1 MRLRARHSA
10 RTMTIARGVLLLM
23 AVLAMGPS
31 GRAIHGS
38 TPTRLPRT
46 SFLGREYV
54 RLDDWARAHGF
65 RLQWTVRQEEVRLSS
80 AFSTLIFNIDSRR
93 AVVNG
98 IAIWLST
105 PIALRNNA
113 ACIAPADLNTSIHP
127 ILFPSKNSAGDTIST
142 ICLDPGHGGKDPGNR
157 EGRQQEKRYTLLLAQ
172 DVKAALIKAGFRV
185 TFTRERDV
193 FIDLPRRAD
202 IARQR
207 KADLLV
213 SLHFNSADSSA
224 ARSVQGVEVYCMTPA
239 RASSTNTRGEG
250 GASGSFPGNR
260 LDSQN
265 VLLAYQ
271 IQKAMVRG
279 LDAEDR
285 GVRRARFQVL
295 REAQMPA
302 VLVEAGFMTHPVESK
317 KIYSSAYRQ
326 QMAQAITSG
335 IVAYKKAVEQSVR

>member
-1 MRLRARHSA
+1 MPLSDRHSS
-10 RTMTIARGVLLLM
+10 RTMSIARRVLLLM
-23 AVLAMGPS
+23 AAM
-31 GRAIHGS
+31 AIAIYGS
-38 TPTRLPRT
+38 TPTSTRLPR
-46 SFLGREYV
+46 SHFLGREYI
-54 RLDDWARAHGF
+54 RLDDWARAQGF

-80 AFSTLIFNIDSRR
+80 TYSTLVFNVDSRR
-93 AVVNG
+93 AFVNG

-113 ACIAPADLNTSIHP
+113 AYIAPADLSTSIHP
-127 ILFPSKNSAGDTIST
+127 ILFPSKNAVGDSIST

-157 EGRQQEKRYTLLLAQ
+157 EGRQHEKRYTLLLAQ
-172 DVKAALIKAGFRV
+172 EVKAALVKAGFRV
-185 TFTRERDV
+185 TLTRERDA

-239 RASSTNTRGEG
+239 RATSTNARGERG
-250 GASGSFPGNR
+250 DSGSFPGNR
-260 LDSQN
+260 FDSKN
-265 VLLAYQ
+265 MLLAYQ

-295 REAQMPA
+295 REAEMPA
-302 VLVEAGFMTHPVESK
+302 VLVEAGFMTHPIESK
-317 KIYSSAYRQ
+317 KIYSATYRQ
-326 QMAQAITSG
+326 QMAQAILSG
-335 IVAYKKAVEQSVR
+335 IVAYKRAVEQPAR